1 MEAGHEI
8 EAWLK
13 RSLEV
18 RVESWAADKLEGKCW
33 KKGAPRDAGL
43 MFMWAAVWMPREI
56 GVRRM
61 KIEDVLRKSE
71 KRPGQVGGHMV
82 TYPKV

>member
-13 RSLEV
+13 RSLDQCRKGLERDKSATTWALEV
-18 RVESWAADKLEGKCW
+18 RMESWAADKLEGKCW

-43 MFMWAAVWMPREI
+43 MFMWAAV
-56 GVRRM
+56 
-61 KIEDVLRKSE
+61 
-71 KRPGQVGGHMV
+71 
-82 TYPKV
+82 